1 MYVRQ
6 ICVLIHPALSIPFRP
21 QRDQFAR
28 GLLIK
33 RVRNRK
39 GTSFYKRICFVV
51 PSLGGGKVICFP
63 HLSSKGH
70 GNSMQTSFT
79 TASPLGITYT
89 AEAWPT
95 THLEASQSIQRSPFE
110 DRCVASCL

>member
-1 MYVRQ
+1 MNVRQ
-6 ICVLIHPALSIPFRP
+6 ICVLIHPTLSIPFRP

-33 RVRNRK
+33 RVGNRK

-63 HLSSKGH
+63 HLSFKGH
-70 GNSMQTSFT
+70 GNSMQTSFI
-79 TASPLGITYT
+79 TASPLGPVGT
-89 AEAWPT
+89 WPA
-95 THLEASQSIQRSPFE
+95 THLKA
-110 DRCVASCL
+110 